1 MKKPHATAAKAA
13 ETDAMLFRSLVGDTD
28 EKLASRVLID
38 RLQLAGIAAD
48 DPRVARLIGQLE
60 REPGRLPDLTQ
71 EQFAK
76 LAQSCSVLLQKAL
89 QGRLVLPDFPGF
101 CAKIAEIYVQAK
113 ANVGGKVAA
122 YIPQLAKVSHD
133 KFGVAVC
140 TVDGQRFALGD
151 SAEHFSIQSTSKP
164 VSYCLALEEQGEEV
178 VHRHIGREASGSG
191 FNAITLDGRGRPH
204 NPMINAGAI
213 MACSMVRPGAR
224 PADRFDYVMSVWQ
237 RIAGHLKPVFN
248 NAVYLSE
255 KQTAD
260 RNFALAYFMSEK
272 GSFPADTDLVETLE
286 LYFQCCSIEMSC
298 EAMALLAGTL
308 ANGGVHPLSGERIFQ
323 SSTVKN
329 CLSLMNS
336 CGMYDFS
343 GEFAFTIGLPAKSG
357 VGGGLMVVVPNIMG
371 LCIWSPPLDENGNSV
386 RGIEFCRELVRAFNF
401 HNYDSLVASDGAKSD
416 PRKKPL
422 QAKLDGVMAL
432 CWAASQGD
440 VDEMRQLL
448 ASGVNVNEADY
459 DGRTPLHLAA
469 SEGHLPAVE
478 FLIQQGASAGAR
490 DRWGNTPADDA
501 GRGGYGEILA
511 LLAACGQRDGVAVTP
526 AAPAPTAAS
535 RLHAHGR

>member
-1 MKKPHATAAKAA
+1 
-13 ETDAMLFRSLVGDTD
+13 MLFRSLAGGDEGKVSGD
-28 EKLASRVLID
+28 DLIG
-38 RLQLAGIAAD
+38 RLQSAGIAAD
-48 DPRVARLIGQLE
+48 DPRVASLMRQLE
-60 REPGRLPDLTQ
+60 HPLGRVAEISQDRFSELT
-71 EQFAK
+71 
-76 LAQSCSVLLQKAL
+76 QSCSVLLEKAL
-89 QGRLVLPDFPGF
+89 QGRMIVPDFPAF
-101 CAKIAEIYVQAK
+101 CSKVSEFYAQVQRNA
-113 ANVGGKVAA
+113 GGKVAA
-122 YIPQLAKVSHD
+122 YIPQLAKVPAE

-140 TVDGQRFALGD
+140 TVDGQRFAIGD
-151 SAEHFSIQSTSKP
+151 AAEHFSIQSTSKP
-164 VSYCLALEEQGEEV
+164 VNYCLALEEHGEDV
-178 VHRHIGREASGSG
+178 VHQHIGREASGSG
-191 FNAITLDGRGRPH
+191 FNAITLDTRGRPH

-213 MACSMVRPGAR
+213 MACSMVRPGLR

-272 GSFPADTDLVETLE
+272 DSFPADTDLMETLE

-323 SSTVKN
+323 ASTVKN

-357 VGGGLMVVVPNIMG
+357 VGGGLMVVIPKVMG
-371 LCIWSPPLDENGNSV
+371 ICIWSPPLDENGNSV
-386 RGIEFCRELVRAFNF
+386 RGIEFCRKLVNAFNF
-401 HNYDSLVASDGAKSD
+401 HNYDSLVAGEGGKSD
-416 PRKKPL
+416 PRKKL
-422 QAKLDGVMAL
+422 SQIKLDGVVSL

-440 VDEMRQLL
+440 VGEMQQLL
-448 ASGVNVNEADY
+448 ASGIDLNQADY

-469 SEGHLPAVE
+469 SEGHRNAVE
-478 FLIQQGASAGAR
+478 FLLRHGAAAAAR
-490 DRWGNTPADDA
+490 DRWGNTAADDA
-501 GRGGYGEILA
+501 TRGGYSEILS
-511 LLAACGQRDGVAVTP
+511 LLQPSAAAVL
-526 AAPAPTAAS
+526 A
-535 RLHAHGR
+535 